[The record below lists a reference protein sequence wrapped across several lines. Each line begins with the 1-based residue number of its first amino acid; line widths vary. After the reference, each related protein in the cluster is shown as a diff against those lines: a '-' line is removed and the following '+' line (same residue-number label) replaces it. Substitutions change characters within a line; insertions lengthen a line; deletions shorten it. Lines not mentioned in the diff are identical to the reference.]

1 MIAMDHFVSAP
12 IPLTAAQAA
21 GHFTR
26 AELVFYDVDAR
37 HASFTARV
45 FLQDLGEVDLSPDR
59 LDGYAGFFAIFGHGG
74 CSGDEGHCE
83 IPESRDPFD
92 LGPPHPLT
100 PQVKLVDVTDRLR
113 QLGAE
118 VVIAVVLAVRPSRE
132 GALLSD
138 VMSFS
143 AVRLLTYA

>member
-1 MIAMDHFVSAP
+1 MDHFVSAP

-21 GHFTR
+21 GHFKR
-26 AELVFYDVDAR
+26 ADLVFYDVDAR

-45 FLQDLGEVDLSPDR
+45 FLQAPGDVDLSPER
-59 LDGYAGFFAIFGHGG
+59 RDGYAGFFAIFGHGG

-83 IPESRDPFD
+83 IPEARDPFD

-113 QLGAE
+113 QADGDQVL
-118 VVIAVVLAVRPSRE
+118 VVALAVRPSRD
-132 GALLSD
+132 GAALSD

-143 AVRLLTYA
+143 AVRLITYA